1 MMRNLGGQE
10 LDYDSFKSQFDS
22 NPAYKQLVDKFDA
35 DGVTIKTKN
44 KITPAGVPGDKA
56 SAQANVMSS
65 AKKAAAK
72 ALNK

>member
-22 NPAYKQLVDKFDA
+22 NPAYQQLVDKFDA

-56 SAQANVMSS
+56 ASQANVISS

>member
-1 MMRNLGGQE
+1 MLQNVGGQE
-10 LDYDSFKSQFDS
+10 LDYDAFKAAFDS
-22 NPAYKQLVDKFDA
+22 NPSFQNLVDKFDA

-44 KITPAGVPGDKA
+44 QAQPPGVPGDKA
-56 SAQANVMSS
+56 KSQANVISS

>member
-1 MMRNLGGQE
+1 MMQNVGGQE
-10 LDYDSFKSQFDS
+10 LDYDAFKAAFDS
-22 NPAYKQLVDKFDA
+22 NPSFQQLVDKFDA

-44 KITPAGVPGDKA
+44 KVEPLGQPGDKA
-56 SAQANVMSS
+56 KAQANVMSS

>member
-1 MMRNLGGQE
+1 MQNIGGQQ
-10 LDYDSFKSQFDS
+10 LDYDAFKSAFDA
-22 NPAYKQLVDKFDA
+22 NPSFQQLVDKFDA

-44 KITPAGVPGDKA
+44 KQEPAGVPGDKA
-56 SAQANVMSS
+56 KAQANVVSS

>member
-1 MMRNLGGQE
+1 MLQNLGGQS
-10 LDYDSFKSQFDS
+10 LDYDAFKAAFDS
-22 NPAYKQLVDKFDA
+22 NPSFKNLIDKFDA

-44 KITPAGVPGDKA
+44 QAEPAGVPGDKA
-56 SAQANVMSS
+56 KAQANVIST